1 MNLRPRHRRA
11 LGLVFAGV
19 LVAGLTGPAAAT
31 QALIDDVEL
40 DGGGDT
46 VFDPDNDEPGNDD
59 CLRADLLNKDA
70 YSPVDDG
77 EALNDSDAYDGG
89 MILYVNGRQ
98 FVDDNDQGN
107 ETGQQLQV
115 GPSRLGGVKVTRT
128 DRALATSPTMR
139 DLISFKNGTRN
150 PITLQIVVEN
160 DYGADGDEVVRAS
173 STGPDL
179 SFQINDRW
187 LLIADS
193 AAVPS
198 DALATTAW
206 YGKNARE
213 KLINVTNDVPNAD
226 SCVGVAYRI
235 KVPAKSTRHLL
246 LFAQLDEAD
255 DVTEAGNRAQNN
267 FDRNRL
273 PAALLV
279 GLSNGVKNNVLN
291 WNL

>member
-40 DGGGDT
+40 EGGNST
-46 VFDPDNDEPGNDD
+46 LFDPDNDEPGNDD
-59 CLRADLLNKDA
+59 CLHVDVLDKDA
-70 YSPVDDG
+70 YTPVDDG
-77 EALNDSDAYDGG
+77 ESANDSDAYDGG
-89 MILYVNGRQ
+89 MILYVNNRQ
-98 FVDDNDQGN
+98 FVDNNDQGN
-107 ETGQQLQV
+107 EVGEQLQV
-115 GPSRLGGVKVTRT
+115 GPSRLSGVKVTRT

-139 DLISFKNGTRN
+139 DLISFKNGTRRS
-150 PITLQIVVEN
+150 IVLQVRIES

-187 LLIADS
+187 LLVADD
-193 AAVPS
+193 AAAPS
-198 DALATTAW
+198 DALVTNAW
-206 YGKNARE
+206 YGKNARK
-213 KLINVTNDVPNAD
+213 KLVNVTNDVPNAD
-226 SCVGVAYRI
+226 SCLGVSYRI
-235 KVPAKSTRHLL
+235 TIPAKSTRHLL
-246 LFAQLDEAD
+246 LFAQLAD
-255 DVTEAGNRAQNN
+255 ATDFTAARNRAQNS

-273 PAALLV
+273 PAPLLV